1 MTDSKLYQ
9 LIDVVEE
16 ISKLDEMIELHKKNG
31 SDFMLSQ
38 YNEKKIKLTGYL
50 IHELIQPAENS
61 YESLIAIRSVLD
73 KFFKYSISE
82 IDSSSDQ
89 HFKNIKRLIE
99 VIE

>member
-16 ISKLDEMIELHKKNG
+16 ISKLDEMIGLHQKNS

-38 YNEKKIKLTGYL
+38 YQEKKVKLTGYL
-50 IHELIQPAENS
+50 IQELIAPAESS

-73 KFFKYSISE
+73 KFFGHSISE
-82 IDSSSDQ
+82 IKPSSED

-99 VIE
+99 AVE